1 MQKLRVIGRI
11 DINNK
16 NVVKGKCLE
25 GLRKLGAPA
34 EYAYKY
40 YQEGID
46 ELVFMDAVAS
56 LYDRN
61 SLIEVLKE
69 TCKKVFI
76 PITIGGGIRTLD
88 DIQAALNAGADKVAI
103 NSQGIRDINFINES
117 VRIYG
122 SQAITGSVVAR
133 RHRYSWEA
141 FTDNAKHRA
150 GINAIEWAKKLDDAG
165 VGEIMI
171 TSIDCDGR
179 MAGFDNELV
188 EMITSSVSVP
198 VIVSG
203 GAGNSDHIYE
213 LVRKTNCEAIAI
225 SSLFHY
231 DHEKIIDL
239 KNKLN
244 NNGLQIR
251 LCN

>member
-1 MQKLRVIGRI
+1 MQKFRVIGRI

-133 RHRYSWEA
+133 RHRYSW
-141 FTDNAKHRA
+141 
-150 GINAIEWAKKLDDAG
+150 
-165 VGEIMI
+165 
-171 TSIDCDGR
+171 
-179 MAGFDNELV
+179 
-188 EMITSSVSVP
+188 
-198 VIVSG
+198 
-203 GAGNSDHIYE
+203 
-213 LVRKTNCEAIAI
+213 
-225 SSLFHY
+225 
-231 DHEKIIDL
+231 
-239 KNKLN
+239 
-244 NNGLQIR
+244 
-251 LCN
+251 